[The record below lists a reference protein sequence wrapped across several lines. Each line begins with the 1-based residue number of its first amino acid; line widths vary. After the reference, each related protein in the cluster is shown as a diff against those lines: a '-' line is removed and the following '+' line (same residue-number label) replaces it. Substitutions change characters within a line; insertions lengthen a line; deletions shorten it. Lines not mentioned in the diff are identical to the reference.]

1 MRVAISVIRQ
11 TSGILWLS
19 LWVPG
24 WQWFLCSLAVPSV
37 KFSDHSPSWL
47 RPAWPLSSE
56 CPQWPLLLGSR
67 QSASAEQP
75 EQRYEYYWYVTVS
88 SNLYP
93 SFDVREMV
101 DRGQDG
107 LPLVLLRQIAVRGTV
122 GSEGSGENEPANVV
136 ISLIGRH
143 SVS

>member
-1 MRVAISVIRQ
+1 M
-11 TSGILWLS
+11 
-19 LWVPG
+19 
-24 WQWFLCSLAVPSV
+24 
-37 KFSDHSPSWL
+37 
-47 RPAWPLSSE
+47 
-56 CPQWPLLLGSR
+56 
-67 QSASAEQP
+67 
-75 EQRYEYYWYVTVS
+75 TVS

-107 LPLVLLRQIAVRGTV
+107 LPLVLLRQVAVRGTV